1 MQNHTVVITID
12 FDSSK
17 QPQLSVIP
25 EIVEVTT
32 GDQITW
38 AALDK
43 TGSHYKMA
51 VGEWEEVSGGKGGNE
66 SSPFFE
72 NVAILTSSVLG
83 NGITTLPGGV
93 VIAQTSEWSY
103 TIKAIGGD
111 ATIELS
117 IDPRII
123 ISG

>member
-1 MQNHTVVITID
+1 MQNHTVVITIAL
-12 FDSSK
+12 DSSH

-43 TGSHYKMA
+43 TGAPYKMV
-51 VGEWEEVSGGKGGNE
+51 VGEWGEVGRGRGGD

-72 NVAILTSSVLG
+72 NVPILTSGVSG

-93 VIAQTSEWSY
+93 IIAQTSEWSY

-111 ATIELS
+111 TTIELS